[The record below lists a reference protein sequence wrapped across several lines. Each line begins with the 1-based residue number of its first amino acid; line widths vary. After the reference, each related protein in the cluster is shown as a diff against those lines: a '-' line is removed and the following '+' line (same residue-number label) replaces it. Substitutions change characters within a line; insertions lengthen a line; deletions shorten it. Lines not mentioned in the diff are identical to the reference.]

1 MSESVKWVKARASG
15 SSGGN
20 CVEVARLPDRARL
33 VRDSKNRAGVV
44 LRFSPGAWRR
54 FADEVKRSL
63 AGPGA
68 GPGGHSRVV
77 RCPFGLSGGASRQ
90 ARFPFGPC
98 PGFGDAPGGR
108 AWVRRMPSAVFVVFL
123 VTGGGPRPGVGAAAY
138 WFPSLPGSARYASR
152 SWCAERALGPGEG
165 RKGPGNRETG
175 LWGVSGFPGV
185 CTFRQPEVAAR
196 YSCLAVRSAAPCAL
210 STVTQC
216 WSCSGSRQSRCNGR

>member
-68 GPGGHSRVV
+68 GPGGHSRVL
-77 RCPFGLSGGASRQ
+77 RCPFGLSGG
-90 ARFPFGPC
+90 
-98 PGFGDAPGGR
+98 
-108 AWVRRMPSAVFVVFL
+108 
-123 VTGGGPRPGVGAAAY
+123 GPRGRRGSRPRLVRGSWTLPVGALGCGGC
-138 WFPSLPGSARYASR
+138 PRLC
-152 SWCAERALGPGEG
+152 SWC
-165 RKGPGNRETG
+165 
-175 LWGVSGFPGV
+175 S
-185 CTFRQPEVAAR
+185 
-196 YSCLAVRSAAPCAL
+196 S
-210 STVTQC
+210 
-216 WSCSGSRQSRCNGR
+216 